1 MPLLTEDSSWEK
13 HGVKCAKCSSNNE
26 IRIKA
31 GTLYKSQ
38 RFNKKH
44 EFICSDCKNT
54 KKSK

>member
-1 MPLLTEDSSWEK
+1 MPLLKEDNSWET
-13 HGVKCAKCSSNNE
+13 HGVKCAKCSSTNK